1 MSCSHLRGSACYFR
15 APRCGFFNL
24 DCRSLRPFRLGLLIT
39 KVPLPWYSAEYSF
52 SFTMKVHC
60 RMKPLLACLLG
71 TALLVAADQPP
82 LFSEIGTI
90 EEGLSEITGLRFT
103 RQVPYAVINKE
114 QLRRY
119 LEDRIKESV
128 KPADLR
134 AEELTLKLLGLIP
147 PEFDLRQNTVD
158 LLTEQAAAFY
168 DYNKRRLYV
177 LEGSGAGAEERMA
190 LVHELAHALADQHF
204 PLRKYIREGLQSDD
218 GSTAR
223 LAVMEGQASWLM
235 AAYLSKLSG
244 GPADVPDGVLQL
256 MTNTMA
262 GSAAQYPVFSKAPP
276 YIRESLVF
284 PYSDGMLFQNAVF
297 KKLGREAFSEVFQ
310 RAPASTQ
317 QIIHPDRYLAHS
329 VPAVPDPPAVPAPR
343 EMRKLAEGSLGEF
356 DFRVLLSQYTSKDE
370 GEQASAH
377 LAGGSYTLFEYKHD
391 KLPVL
396 AFASTWDSEES
407 AAKYL
412 ELYHRVLE
420 GKWKKPEIAPQTST
434 EIVGHGDSGYF
445 RAWRE
450 GASVYHLEGLQ
461 SPVH

>member
-1 MSCSHLRGSACYFR
+1 
-15 APRCGFFNL
+15 
-24 DCRSLRPFRLGLLIT
+24 
-39 KVPLPWYSAEYSF
+39 
-52 SFTMKVHC
+52 MKA
-60 RMKPLLACLLG
+60 LLAYLLG
-71 TALLVAADQPP
+71 TALLLAADQPP

-103 RQVPYAVINKE
+103 RHVPYAVINKE

-204 PLRKYIREGLQSDD
+204 PLRKYIREGLESDD

-262 GSAAQYPVFSKAPP
+262 GSAAQYPIFSKAPP

-297 KKLGREAFSEVFQ
+297 KQLGREAFSEVFQ

-317 QIIHPDRYLAHS
+317 QIIHPDRYLARS
-329 VPAVPDPPAVPAPR
+329 APAVPDPPAVPAPR

-356 DFRVLLSQYTSKDE
+356 DLRVLLSQYTSKDE

-377 LAGGSYTLFEYKHD
+377 LAGGSYALFEYKHD

-420 GKWKKPEIAPQTST
+420 GKWKKPEIASQTST
-434 EIVGHGDSGYF
+434 EIAGHGDSGYF

>member
-1 MSCSHLRGSACYFR
+1 
-15 APRCGFFNL
+15 
-24 DCRSLRPFRLGLLIT
+24 
-39 KVPLPWYSAEYSF
+39 
-52 SFTMKVHC
+52 
-60 RMKPLLACLLG
+60 
-71 TALLVAADQPP
+71 
-82 LFSEIGTI
+82 
-90 EEGLSEITGLRFT
+90 
-103 RQVPYAVINKE
+103 
-114 QLRRY
+114 
-119 LEDRIKESV
+119 
-128 KPADLR
+128 LR

-168 DYNKRRLYV
+168 DYNKRKLYV

-244 GPADVPDGVLQL
+244 GPAEVPDGVLQL
-256 MTNTMA
+256 MTNTIG

-329 VPAVPDPPAVPAPR
+329 VPAVPDPPAVAAPR

-370 GEQASAH
+370 GEHASAH

-407 AAKYL
+407 AGKYL
-412 ELYHRVLE
+412 ALYRRVLE
-420 GKWKKPEIAPQTST
+420 GKWKEPGIASQTST
-434 EIVGHGDSGYF
+434 EIAGHGDSGYF

>member
-1 MSCSHLRGSACYFR
+1 MEERPIFFL

-24 DCRSLRPFRLGLLIT
+24 DCRSLRPLRFGLLMT

-71 TALLVAADQPP
+71 TALLLGAEESP

-90 EEGLSEITGLRFT
+90 EKGLSEITGLSFT
-103 RQVPYAVINKE
+103 RHIPYAVINKE

-119 LEDRIKESV
+119 LEERIKESI

-168 DYNKRRLYV
+168 DYNKRKLYV
-177 LEGSGAGAEERMA
+177 MEGSGVGAEERMA

-235 AAYLSKLSG
+235 AAYLSKLAG
-244 GPADVPDGVLQL
+244 GPAEVPDAVLQL
-256 MTNTMA
+256 MTNTME

-284 PYSDGMLFQNAVF
+284 PYTDGMLFQNAVY
-297 KKLGREAFSEVFQ
+297 KKLGRGAFVQVFDQ
-310 RAPASTQ
+310 PPTSTQ
-317 QIIHPDRYLAHS
+317 QILHPDRYLTHS
-329 VPAVPDPPAVPAPR
+329 APGIPDPPPVPGSR
-343 EMRKLAEGSLGEF
+343 DLRKLAEGSLGEF
-356 DFRVLLSQYTSKDE
+356 DFRVLLSQYSSKDE
-370 GEQASAH
+370 GDAVAAH
-377 LAGGSYTLFEYKHD
+377 LAGGSYAVFEYKRD
-391 KLPVL
+391 KRPLL
-396 AFASTWDSEES
+396 AYASSWDSEES
-407 AAKYL
+407 ARKYL
-412 ELYHRVLE
+412 ALYRRVLQ
-420 GKWKKPEIAPQTST
+420 GKWKRLEVTSEGEREIT
-434 EIVGHGDSGYF
+434 GRGDTGYF
-445 RAWRE
+445 RSWMD
-450 GASVYHLEGLQ
+450 GAGVFQLEGLQ